1 MRLFRFYKNI
11 GYIMIINS
19 VIGKV
24 DGLEIDLKLSDGVNF
39 IFYTDKSERL
49 LYEKIFRLAFDEYYY
64 ADDFYENH
72 DIELEFNMK
81 CSIDCKLHY
90 KTYTI
95 SDVGT
100 HLDEEFEIAGM
111 RLNANR
117 SELKLAADLTNG
129 LLKKRGYKRFFNC
142 YDILPTEDDDI
153 EHILKEAY
161 SQEEFFNTSLIA
173 KLYGYI
179 RGLSPK
185 FVDAEK
191 TCKLYILANG
201 KFYLEGFNDDDEM
214 FCLSEYFKF
223 ITAEKVADRYAHLIK
238 DADRFP
244 LFICGLLENAG
255 KKADINAILS
265 ELEDYRWQT
274 IFLCPEEDKNKIE
287 GSNHNYL
294 LN

>member
-1 MRLFRFYKNI
+1 M
-11 GYIMIINS
+11 
-19 VIGKV
+19 
-24 DGLEIDLKLSDGVNF
+24 
-39 IFYTDKSERL
+39 
-49 LYEKIFRLAFDEYYY
+49 
-64 ADDFYENH
+64 
-72 DIELEFNMK
+72 
-81 CSIDCKLHY
+81 
-90 KTYTI
+90 
-95 SDVGT
+95 
-100 HLDEEFEIAGM
+100 
-111 RLNANR
+111 
-117 SELKLAADLTNG
+117 
-129 LLKKRGYKRFFNC
+129 
-142 YDILPTEDDDI
+142 
-153 EHILKEAY
+153 
-161 SQEEFFNTSLIA
+161 
-173 KLYGYI
+173 YGYI

-201 KFYLEGFNDDDEM
+201 KFYLEGFDDDDEM